1 MKFVQQKKI
10 PKQMQ
15 ITALR
20 RTGKKAVEGREKI
33 RAMLSTSRLRQLR
46 NYLRAP
52 ISKRTNI
59 EVMLMK
65 SGLIR

>member
-20 RTGKKAVEGREKI
+20 RTEKKAFEGREKI
-33 RAMLSTSRLRQLR
+33 RAMLSTSRPRQLR